1 MILAENSSVLDLTT
15 LPTMAAAGKV
25 KLKNETT
32 IFQKAYYDQSRYI
45 CRLRHYDL
53 LIAIRRG
60 QRPLLTVSNKDPT
73 VQKDNV
79 QRKLSSGYVNRD

>member
-45 CRLRHYDL
+45 CRLRHYPQRAEAPSDCEQQGSN
-53 LIAIRRG
+53 RSKG
-60 QRPLLTVSNKDPT
+60 QCTKKVVLGLCES
-73 VQKDNV
+73 
-79 QRKLSSGYVNRD
+79 